1 MVTYTWPRWEEKQ
14 TAEISVLKQTY
25 LPHAHFPGSRGI
37 VKREQ
42 NECKSHY
49 IWAGGWLHRN
59 CRPQSRAAA
68 HMHLTCTAR
77 AKTVQAQSIA
87 NPSMSRVVVHTLPP
101 LGGELLAIVRFCE
114 ERQRVPWKSISS
126 GKVTTVQQK
135 TTHPQ
140 ILAQHKL
147 DLKGLTQSQM
157 GRIGAGVAVGG
168 ELVYRMK
175 MIETHLQK
183 SINLILKYLLS
194 WLAHSELTV
203 RHYFWRNVSHSH
215 PKILNNYLINF
226 FF

>member
-1 MVTYTWPRWEEKQ
+1 MVTYTWPRWEEKY

-59 CRPQSRAAA
+59 CRLQSRAAA
-68 HMHLTCTAR
+68 HMHFTCTAR
-77 AKTVQAQSIA
+77 AKTVQAQFIA

-101 LGGELLAIVRFCE
+101 LGEELLAIVCE

-157 GRIGAGVAVGG
+157 DRIGVGG
-168 ELVYRMK
+168 NNQRRTGVQDENDQNTFT
-175 MIETHLQK
+175 EA